1 MMATTGHMTDA
12 AARAGQSAASHAA
25 SSRSLQCAWECAGT
39 GCARGWRSAMTAIV
53 RAGMG
58 AALFAQWRQAAH
70 AVGPM
75 LTGVV
80 GDPGTGARQDV
91 GRARGQQDRS
101 RSVMTATPNRG
112 MAAAAPA
119 RSSVDSCARESELTR
134 QTNALLEDAE
144 TRFWEAL
151 RSATT
156 ATLWM
161 ETGAL
166 RAA

>member
-58 AALFAQWRQAAH
+58 AAQSARWKKATHAQ
-70 AVGPM
+70 VPM

-80 GDPGTGARQDV
+80 GDPGTYATLDV
-91 GRARGQQDRS
+91 GMGSSQVWS
-101 RSVMTATPNRG
+101 NVTMATI
-112 MAAAAPA
+112 
-119 RSSVDSCARESELTR
+119 
-134 QTNALLEDAE
+134 
-144 TRFWEAL
+144 
-151 RSATT
+151 
-156 ATLWM
+156 
-161 ETGAL
+161 
-166 RAA
+166 